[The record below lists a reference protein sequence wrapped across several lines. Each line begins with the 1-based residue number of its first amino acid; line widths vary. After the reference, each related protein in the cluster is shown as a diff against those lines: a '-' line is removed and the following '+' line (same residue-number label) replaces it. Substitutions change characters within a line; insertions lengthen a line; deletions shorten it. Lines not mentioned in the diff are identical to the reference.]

1 MPALEVVLKVL
12 LSVFAFFTMSA
23 IFLAL
28 IFLANHLLRVRA
40 DRKHTIRLENRGNCR
55 SMYFLSVTSAEPS
68 LRFSFFLRNVPLAE
82 VVEPEAEPDD
92 FVESPVDLPA
102 ASAPSPA
109 AAKNGSGTAVTPSI
123 NTASATKT
131 GQAAAA
137 KAGTVA
143 SFLGGL
149 GQLLPGSLGAGLRA
163 SSAQARGVQ
172 SSTSKA
178 VQAPQTLKNQVG
190 AVQKDGGRLVGA
202 KNSPKAASPA
212 RSVRQKAVYTAPAG
226 SASGKEKANRQTS
239 GLGGYRVQTPELAPG
254 QFFDLTLQVGKTTKR
269 YPAGSFAYLVQ
280 SQQVALDFP
289 DLAAE
294 PVQRNAVIHFGSIGA
309 WRYWLP
315 GAASFFFVL
324 LGLVSLV
331 YAFLLI
337 WQ

>member
-1 MPALEVVLKVL
+1 MPSLDVALKIL
-12 LSVFAFFTMSA
+12 LSIFAFFTLSA

-28 IFLANHLLRVRA
+28 IFLVNHLLRVRA
-40 DRKHTIRLENRGNCR
+40 DRKHTIRIENRGNCR
-55 SMYFLSVTSAEPS
+55 SIYFLTISSAEPS
-68 LRFSFFLRNVPLAE
+68 LRFSFFLKNVPLVEAP
-82 VVEPEAEPDD
+82 EPEAQQDETLEAVADA
-92 FVESPVDLPA
+92 PA
-102 ASAPSPA
+102 APSVVA
-109 AAKNGSGTAVTPSI
+109 VKNDSSKSVTPSI

-178 VQAPQTLKNQVG
+178 VQAPQTLQNQVG
-190 AVQKDGGRLVGA
+190 AVQKDGSRLVGA
-202 KNSPKAASPA
+202 KNAPQAASPA
-212 RSVRQKAVYTAPAG
+212 RSARQKAVYTN
-226 SASGKEKANRQTS
+226 SVVSVSGKEKANRQAS

-269 YPAGSFAYLVQ
+269 YPVGSFAYLVQ

-289 DLAAE
+289 DLAIE
-294 PVQRNAVIHFGSIGA
+294 PVQRNAVIHFSSIGA

-315 GAASFFFVL
+315 GVASIFFVL

-331 YAFLLI
+331 YTSLLI

>member
-1 MPALEVVLKVL
+1 MPALEVVLKIL
-12 LSVFAFFTMSA
+12 LSILAFFTLSA
-23 IFLAL
+23 IFFAL

-55 SMYFLSVTSAEPS
+55 SMYFLTVTSAEPS
-68 LRFSFFLRNVPLAE
+68 LRFSFFLKNVPLAE
-82 VVEPEAEPDD
+82 VVELEAEPDA
-92 FVESPVDLPA
+92 FAEAPVDLPA
-102 ASAPSPA
+102 ASVPSPA
-109 AAKNGSGTAVTPSI
+109 AAKNGSSNAAAPSV
-123 NTASATKT
+123 NTASAAKT

-163 SSAQARGVQ
+163 SSAQAREVQ

-190 AVQKDGGRLVGA
+190 SVQKDGSRLVGA
-202 KNSPKAASPA
+202 KSSPQTASPA
-212 RSVRQKAVYTAPAG
+212 RAVRQKAVYTAPAG
-226 SASGKEKANRQTS
+226 SVSGQQKANRHVS

-289 DLAAE
+289 DLAVE
-294 PVQRNAVIHFGSIGA
+294 PLQRSAVIHFGSIGA

-315 GAASFFFVL
+315 AAISLFFVL

-331 YAFLLI
+331 YTYLLI